1 MAVHIITAASSNTN
15 TAIVDAAT
23 QAVLFVNADGFIE
36 YGFGAAV
43 QFTGGNSTLNIAGN
57 VVGRSF
63 NAINLGTSVVGLPD
77 TGGSNWLHVSS
88 SGSISA
94 LGIGVSAIDAFGG
107 ANTITNDGNIFGD
120 TAIRTSGAD
129 NKITNAGVI
138 TAVSNGINAVIDD
151 TLISGSIL
159 NSGQIHASTG
169 ISVAGGYHIV
179 NSGTI
184 LTSLTGIELTGV
196 GNTVQNTGMI
206 SSGNAGIAILSGAG
220 PNTIFNSGTI
230 TASTGFDG
238 IYSNDGNLSLDN
250 SGSILGGVR
259 VGQISGTQHTMT

>member
-23 QAVLFVNADGFIE
+23 QAVLFVNADGFVE

-94 LGIGVSAIDAFGG
+94 WHCSAMKLCKSFVSIRGG
-107 ANTITNDGNIFGD
+107 
-120 TAIRTSGAD
+120 
-129 NKITNAGVI
+129 
-138 TAVSNGINAVIDD
+138 
-151 TLISGSIL
+151 GSWHER
-159 NSGQIHASTG
+159 Q
-169 ISVAGGYHIV
+169 
-179 NSGTI
+179 
-184 LTSLTGIELTGV
+184 
-196 GNTVQNTGMI
+196 
-206 SSGNAGIAILSGAG
+206 
-220 PNTIFNSGTI
+220 
-230 TASTGFDG
+230 
-238 IYSNDGNLSLDN
+238 
-250 SGSILGGVR
+250 R
-259 VGQISGTQHTMT
+259 ISGTCSAAG